1 MKVKEVI
8 HTAHQAENEK
18 KLLEGKY
25 EELQMEME
33 ILYEEIGR
41 EMFAVEECIELRK
54 ENVALREEVQEV
66 KKAREELHDY
76 IHRIEEE
83 KSKKCKGRT
92 ITEVGPRQRQR
103 KLEQVRSRGKAAL
116 WFMETFGITVQ
127 SLNGKTSDGKLISVD
142 LQKDRETQTPEGPR
156 FNRLFD
162 EEKEAIEQVLFLL
175 DKFYVSDEVY
185 HKLTQISEGL
195 PKSYLIKQCREE
207 LNKACHL
214 RKTPGEHPGVEQS
227 FRLLLQ
233 Q

>member
-1 MKVKEVI
+1 
-8 HTAHQAENEK
+8 
-18 KLLEGKY
+18 
-25 EELQMEME
+25 
-33 ILYEEIGR
+33 
-41 EMFAVEECIELRK
+41 
-54 ENVALREEVQEV
+54 
-66 KKAREELHDY
+66 
-76 IHRIEEE
+76 
-83 KSKKCKGRT
+83 
-92 ITEVGPRQRQR
+92 
-103 KLEQVRSRGKAAL
+103 
-116 WFMETFGITVQ
+116 METFGITVQ

-142 LQKDRETQTPEGPR
+142 LQKDQETQTPEGPR
-156 FNRLFD
+156 FNRLSD

-195 PKSYLIKQCREE
+195 PKSYLIKQRREE

>member
-1 MKVKEVI
+1 
-8 HTAHQAENEK
+8 
-18 KLLEGKY
+18 
-25 EELQMEME
+25 
-33 ILYEEIGR
+33 
-41 EMFAVEECIELRK
+41 
-54 ENVALREEVQEV
+54 
-66 KKAREELHDY
+66 
-76 IHRIEEE
+76 
-83 KSKKCKGRT
+83 
-92 ITEVGPRQRQR
+92 
-103 KLEQVRSRGKAAL
+103 
-116 WFMETFGITVQ
+116 METFGITVQ

-156 FNRLFD
+156 FNRLSD

-195 PKSYLIKQCREE
+195 PKSYLIKQRREE

>member
-1 MKVKEVI
+1 MV
-8 HTAHQAENEK
+8 H
-18 KLLEGKY
+18 G
-25 EELQMEME
+25 
-33 ILYEEIGR
+33 
-41 EMFAVEECIELRK
+41 
-54 ENVALREEVQEV
+54 NV
-66 KKAREELHDY
+66 
-76 IHRIEEE
+76 
-83 KSKKCKGRT
+83 
-92 ITEVGPRQRQR
+92 
-103 KLEQVRSRGKAAL
+103 
-116 WFMETFGITVQ
+116 GITVQ

-156 FNRLFD
+156 FNRLSD

-185 HKLTQISEGL
+185 HKLTQLSEGL
-195 PKSYLIKQCREE
+195 RKSYLIKQRREE